1 MRFMNFNKIEH
12 IRLRVLLFI
21 LFFIISIV
29 ATLAGTL
36 TPIDHTSAETI
47 VQEVPIPSEITPLYI
62 LQNNLSIAL
71 VGFIPIIG
79 ILWMVFVLYST
90 GVVLSAFSV
99 VYDVSPIL
107 FILVLI
113 ANPIFWIEYTAYT
126 LVMVEGTMLVYSA
139 FKKEFLKEL
148 KIALLILI
156 AVVLLLTIG
165 AFIEVQMLI

>member
-1 MRFMNFNKIEH
+1 MTFNKIGH
-12 IRLRVLLFI
+12 TKLRVLLFI
-21 LFFIISIV
+21 SFFILSIV

-36 TPIDHTSAETI
+36 TPIDHTSAQTLI
-47 VQEVPIPSEITPLYI
+47 QELPTPSEITPLFI

-71 VGFIPIIG
+71 IGFVPIIG

-99 VYDVSPIL
+99 VYEVSPIL
-107 FILVLI
+107 FFLVLI
-113 ANPIFWIEYTAYT
+113 TNPIFWIEYTAYT

-139 FKKEFLKEL
+139 FKKEVLKEL
-148 KIALLILI
+148 KIALLVLI
-156 AVVLLLTIG
+156 AVVLLLTVG